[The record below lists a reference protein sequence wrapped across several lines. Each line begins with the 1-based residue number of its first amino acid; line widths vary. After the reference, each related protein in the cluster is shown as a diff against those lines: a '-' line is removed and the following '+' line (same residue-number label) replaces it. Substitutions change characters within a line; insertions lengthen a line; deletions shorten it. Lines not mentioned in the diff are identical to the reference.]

1 MQISFNYNQDEGAEE
16 AEEAEEAE
24 GAEGGEESAKKILQV
39 TNVICRID

>member
-1 MQISFNYNQDEGAEE
+1 MQISFNYNQDEG
-16 AEEAEEAE
+16 AEEAE